1 MEWSAGRAKMTPAGK
16 FQSVTRD
23 MLTAIGNT
31 PLVRLS
37 HIVPAGSADV
47 WVKLEYY
54 NPTGSYKDRMA
65 LSMVERA
72 ERRGD
77 LKPGMT
83 VVEYTGG
90 STGISLAFVCAVKGY
105 RCRIVTSDAV
115 ALEKRRS
122 MEVFGAELEVLKS
135 EGGKLTADLVPRM
148 MARAREIAAER
159 PSYATDQM
167 RNPDMVA
174 GYQPLGEELL
184 RQVQGPI
191 HAYCGAVG
199 TSGMLMGTARVLRR
213 AQPQVRIVAFEP
225 ATSAVLSGG
234 TAGKHGVEGVAPGF
248 VPPQFDRALVS
259 ETRAIDEAEARRMAG
274 TLARREGLFGGTST
288 GLNVVGAL
296 QVARELG
303 AGHTVVTVAVDSGL
317 KYLAGDLYADRG
329 A

>member
-1 MEWSAGRAKMTPAGK
+1 MREENEAT
-16 FQSVTRD
+16 
-23 MLTAIGNT
+23 MLSAIGNT

-37 HIVPAGSADV
+37 RIVPPGAADV

-54 NPTGSYKDRMA
+54 SPTGSYKDRMA

-72 ERRGD
+72 EERGD

-105 RCRIVTSDAV
+105 RCRIVCNDAV

-135 EGGKLTADLVPRM
+135 EGGKLTPDLVPRM
-148 MARAREIAAER
+148 MARAREIAAEG

-174 GYQPLGEELL
+174 GYEPLGKELL
-184 RQVQGPI
+184 RQVGGPI
-191 HAYCGAVG
+191 HAFCGATG

-213 AQPQVRIVAFEP
+213 ANPATTVVALEP
-225 ATSAVLSGG
+225 MTSAVLSGG
-234 TAGKHGVEGVAPGF
+234 TPGRHGVEGVAPGF
-248 VPPQFDRALVS
+248 VPPQFDRSLVS
-259 ETRAIDEAEARRMAG
+259 ETRAIDEVEGRRMAW
-274 TLARREGLFGGTST
+274 TLARQEGLFAGTST
-288 GLNVVGAL
+288 GLNVVAAL
-296 QVARELG
+296 QLARELG

-317 KYLAGDLYADRG
+317 KYLAGDLYAE

>member
-1 MEWSAGRAKMTPAGK
+1 
-16 FQSVTRD
+16 
-23 MLTAIGNT
+23 MLSAIGNT

-37 HIVPAGSADV
+37 HIVPDGAADV

-77 LKPGMT
+77 LKSGMT

-105 RCRIVTSDAV
+105 RCRIVCNDAV

-135 EGGKLTADLVPRM
+135 EGGKLTPDLVPRM
-148 MARAREIAAER
+148 MARAREIAAEG

-174 GYQPLGEELL
+174 GYEPLGEELL
-184 RQVQGPI
+184 RQVRGPI
-191 HAYCGAVG
+191 SAFCGAVG

-213 AQPQVRIVAFEP
+213 ANPATRVVAFEP

-234 TAGKHGVEGVAPGF
+234 AAGRHGVEGIAPGF
-248 VPPQFDRALVS
+248 VPPQFDRGLVND
-259 ETRAIDEAEARRMAG
+259 TRTIVEAEARRMAW
-274 TLARREGLFGGTST
+274 TLAQQEGLFAGTST
-288 GLNVVGAL
+288 GLNVVGAIQL
-296 QVARELG
+296 AREIG

-317 KYLAGDLYADRG
+317 KYLAGDLYAQAQSGNSPER
-329 A
+329 